1 MGVLLISGMVLA
13 AALQPVEP
21 PPVTYPA
28 PTARAAYPEDFAPP
42 GWAVEREVRGELN
55 GDSVED
61 VLLILRARDPA
72 NLIEHDGMGAS
83 PWDTN
88 PRMLVVGF
96 GRAEGGFDR
105 AVADHTLIPRPESP
119 NLEDVLAEASAPEIR
134 NRAFRISLRAFASAG
149 SWSMGT
155 ATFTFR
161 WRDGAFRLIGF
172 DDTWIHRG
180 SGDVTERSVNY
191 LTGRMSRAE
200 GSIED
205 DVLTPVW
212 SAAPAGPLLRLED
225 IGDGLAFDPEAR

>member
-1 MGVLLISGMVLA
+1 MAALLFSGLMLA
-13 AALQPVEP
+13 AAAQAIEP
-21 PPVTYPA
+21 PPVSYPA
-28 PTARAAYPEDFAPP
+28 PPARAAYPEDFAPP
-42 GWAVEREVRGELN
+42 GWAVEHEVRGELN
-55 GDSVED
+55 GDAVED
-61 VLLILRARDPA
+61 VLLILRAQDPA
-72 NLIEHDGMGAS
+72 NVIEHETLGSS

-96 GRAEGGFDR
+96 GRDEGGFDR
-105 AVADHTLIPRPESP
+105 ALADHSLIPRPDNPS
-119 NLEDVLAEASAPEIR
+119 LEDVLAEAPPPQIR
-134 NRAFRISLRAFASAG
+134 NRAFRISLHAFASAG

-180 SGDVTERSVNY
+180 SGAVTERSINY

-205 DVLTPVW
+205 DVLPPVW
-212 SAAPAGPLLRLED
+212 SAAPAGPLLRLEE
-225 IGDGLAFDPEAR
+225 IGDGLMFDPERR